1 MTPGDRDRFP
11 WQQVMAVGFG
21 RLGLS
26 SRDFWAMTPRELAA
40 AVEGAFGTAREPP
53 DRATLE
59 TLMTRY
65 PDRRDRSDAD
75 TDRRADD

>member
-1 MTPGDRDRFP
+1 MSPSDRDRFP
-11 WQQVMAVGFG
+11 WRQVMAVGFG

-26 SRDFWAMTPRELAA
+26 SRAFWAMTPRELAA
-40 AVEGAFGTAREPP
+40 AVEGVFGIAGEPP
-53 DRATLE
+53 DRAALE

-75 TDRRADD
+75 TDR